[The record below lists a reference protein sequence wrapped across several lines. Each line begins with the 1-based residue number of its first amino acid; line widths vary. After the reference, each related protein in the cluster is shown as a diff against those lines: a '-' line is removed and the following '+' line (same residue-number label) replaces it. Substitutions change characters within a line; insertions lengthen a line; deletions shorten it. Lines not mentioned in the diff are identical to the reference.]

1 MILQLQHRRP
11 DGDIDTYHLKPGRR
25 YHLGRGS
32 GCEVRI
38 LDLKLSRKH
47 AALEF
52 IDGAWQLIDLCST
65 NGCRLRGETMVGTSP
80 LNAGDEFEIGQTSLV
95 IHAIEASTK
104 NTPRPL
110 TGPVTNDAA
119 ASDVAAQ
126 GAPPTY
132 HSDEFRPSEGD
143 DSTHKALTAL
153 AAEPVRP
160 RGLPVATDL
169 GPAEHTTPAAIPV
182 PSRSASGGRPAVRP
196 VVVQASRPSAEPE
209 DMGDTVATLPMP
221 PAFVMPAAPKPLP
234 SAPQVA
240 PVPTTGEDRTYFI
253 TVLGRRL
260 GPLSRTTA
268 RDLKARELKGTL
280 SPADLD
286 GFPQA

>member
-52 IDGAWQLIDLCST
+52 VEGAWQLIDLCST

-80 LNAGDEFEIGQTSLV
+80 LVAGDEFEIGQTSLV
-95 IHAIEASTK
+95 VHAIEVR
-104 NTPRPL
+104 NNPTPAPL
-110 TGPVTNDAA
+110 TGVVVSAA
-119 ASDVAAQ
+119 AP

-132 HSDEFRPSEGD
+132 HSDEFKPSESE

-153 AAEPVRP
+153 KSETGRSHGQLIGDV
-160 RGLPVATDL
+160 
-169 GPAEHTTPAAIPV
+169 PAASPAR
-182 PSRSASGGRPAVRP
+182 PASGARPAVRP
-196 VVVQASRPSAEPE
+196 VVVQASLPEAE
-209 DMGDTVATLPMP
+209 DLGDTVATLPMP

-234 SAPQVA
+234 VVA
-240 PVPTTGEDRTYFI
+240 PAVNAEDRTYFI

-260 GPLSRTTA
+260 GPLSRATA

-286 GFPQA
+286 SYPQA

>member
-52 IDGAWQLIDLCST
+52 VDGAWQLIDLCST

-80 LNAGDEFEIGQTSLV
+80 LAAGDEFEIGQTSLV

-104 NTPRPL
+104 TTPRPL
-110 TGPVTNDAA
+110 TGSVSVPEAA
-119 ASDVAAQ
+119 ATN

-132 HSDEFRPSEGD
+132 HSDEFRPSDGD

-153 AAEPVRP
+153 PSEPVRS
-160 RGLPVATDL
+160 RGLPVAADL
-169 GPAEHTTPAAIPV
+169 GPAERSTPAATPV
-182 PSRSASGGRPAVRP
+182 ASRGASGGRPAVRP
-196 VVVQASRPSAEPE
+196 VVVQASRPGSEPE

-240 PVPTTGEDRTYFI
+240 PVPAASEDRTYFI

-260 GPLSRTTA
+260 GPLSRATA